1 LPTVLRLRSGKI
13 ASTENIVGYFPEEFS
28 QSQRLVVDKI
38 CRLGIYKQLFFSWD
52 NNQGIKLDNILVLD
66 MGAGYPDR
74 MKL

>member
-38 CRLGIYKQLFFSWD
+38 CRLGIYKQLFFSSD